1 MAHASANT
9 LAEAIRLLASA
20 GLLDYNGHCSLR
32 TGPNSLLINTRK
44 SVRARVTAADLVE
57 IDLDGHILDGGDPPP
72 NEVHIHAEI
81 YRARPDVGAVF
92 HGHPKWSTVLSS
104 AGIAYTPVFAQGV
117 LPGDVPLYADP
128 MSINTREAG
137 ARVADTL
144 GAGRAVVLRAHG
156 LVVAGSDLL
165 ETFALANYIEENAER
180 QFLALQV
187 GRPYVFSA
195 EEQAICRQNLWKPSL
210 FAKVWEHARTRLAPP
225 PAASEGNKE

>member
-1 MAHASANT
+1 MAHPAAYD

-32 TGPNSLLINTRK
+32 TGPDRLLINTRN
-44 SVRARVTAADLVE
+44 SVRARASAADLVE
-57 IDLDGHILDGGDPPP
+57 IDLEGHILDGGDPPP

-81 YRARPDVGAVF
+81 YRRRPDVGAVF

-104 AGIAYTPVFAQGV
+104 AGVTYAPVFAQGV
-117 LPGDVPLYADP
+117 LPGEVPLYADP

-144 GAGRAVVLRAHG
+144 GSGRAVMLRAHG
-156 LVVAGSDLL
+156 LVVTGSDLL
-165 ETFALANYIEENAER
+165 ETFALANYVEENAER

-195 EEQAICRQNLWKPSL
+195 EEQAICRRNLWKPNL
-210 FAKVWEHARTRLAPP
+210 FAKVWEHALARLASP
-225 PAASEGNKE
+225 STTR